1 MSEQSMP
8 LSGAQAGIWLAQRL
22 DPGNP
27 ACNLADRIDIRG
39 PLRAEVFERALERC
53 LAEAEPLRL
62 RFTEEP
68 AQYLPEYDS
77 LRGHL
82 PDGTLGYLGRAG
94 RQADVR
100 GEPGR
105 ATPPARRDG
114 SARAAAPAPRTGP
127 APRTADGPR
136 EETMRALFAEVL
148 GVPRVGVDDGFFDL
162 GGHSLLAV
170 RLVARVKE
178 VFGAEV
184 PIGALFEAPTAAG
197 PAALAGGGGDPLG
210 VLLPLREAG
219 AKAPL
224 FCVHP
229 AGGLSWCYGGLV
241 RHVPDRPIYGLQARR
256 DRPPASLRRLAAGYV
271 ARLRLARPHGP
282 YHLLGW
288 STGGVIAQE
297 MAVQLRLAGCAPD
310 APLTLER
317 VAEILRGEASAPA
330 SLPAGTLAEL
340 RDLCLGTDRL
350 VRGLDTRPYD
360 GDLLFFRAAIGDGPA
375 ADAWRPHVTGAV
387 ETHDV
392 ACGHRDM
399 TQPGPIADIGAIV
412 AARLRELGS

>member
-197 PAALAGGGGDPLG
+197 PAALAGAAGTRSGCCCRCVRPALRRPVLRAPGGRAEL
-210 VLLPLREAG
+210 VLRRPRPARARPADLRAAG
-219 AKAPL
+219 AP
-224 FCVHP
+224 
-229 AGGLSWCYGGLV
+229 
-241 RHVPDRPIYGLQARR
+241 
-256 DRPPASLRRLAAGYV
+256 RPPARPLRRLAAGYV